1 MVSMNT
7 ISTAERATWKDYLVL
22 CKPKVVVLMLVT
34 VLVGALLAVPGWPDM
49 MTLAVALVGIGA
61 CAGSGAA
68 INHMIDHRLDTKMA
82 RTKNRPIAKGRVTPQ
97 QGLTFALILAVAGFA
112 LLWFVVNPLTALL
125 SLASLLGY
133 AVVYTLFLKRATP
146 QNITIGGL
154 AGAMPPLLG
163 WTAMTGQVEPDAL
176 LLVLIIF
183 AWTPPH
189 FWALAIHRKDEYAE
203 ANIPMLPV
211 THGNHFTRIHIVLYS
226 LLMFAATLMPFISG
240 MSGWLYLVGMLLLN
254 ARQFWMVKLIFN
266 ESDEKAPM
274 ELFKYSIQ
282 YLLWLFVLI
291 LVDHYTVT
299 STLIAI

>member
-1 MVSMNT
+1 
-7 ISTAERATWKDYLVL
+7 
-22 CKPKVVVLMLVT
+22 MLVT

-49 MTLAVALVGIGA
+49 MILAVALVGIGA

-112 LLWFVVNPLTALL
+112 LLWFIVNPLTALL

-189 FWALAIHRKDEYAE
+189 FWALAIHRKDEYSE

-254 ARQFWMVKLIFN
+254 TRQFWMVKLIFN

-299 STLIAI
+299 STLIG

>member
-1 MVSMNT
+1 MEDSMSTINT
-7 ISTAERATWKDYLVL
+7 TARATWKDYLVL

-34 VLVGALLAVPGWPDM
+34 VLVGALLAIPGWPDLLKL
-49 MTLAVALVGIGA
+49 TVALIGIGA

-68 INHMIDHRLDTKMA
+68 VNHIIDHRLDTKMA
-82 RTKNRPIAKGRVTPQ
+82 RTKNRPIAKGRVSPE
-97 QGLTFALILAVAGFA
+97 QGLIFALVLAIGGFA
-112 LLWFVVNPLTALL
+112 LLWFVINPITAWL

-163 WTAMTGQVEPDAL
+163 WTAMTGQVDPDAL

-189 FWALAIHRKDEYAE
+189 FWALAIHKKDEYAE

-240 MSGWLYLVGMLLLN
+240 LSGWLYFVGMLLLN
-254 ARQFWMVKLIFN
+254 ARQFWMVRLIFD
-266 ESDEKAPM
+266 ETDEKAPM

-291 LVDHYTVT
+291 LADHYIIT
-299 STLIAI
+299 A

>member
-1 MVSMNT
+1 MDSMNT
-7 ISTAERATWKDYLVL
+7 ISTTERPTWKDYLVL

-49 MTLAVALVGIGA
+49 MILAVALVGIGA

-299 STLIAI
+299 STLIG

>member
-1 MVSMNT
+1 MDSMNT
-7 ISTAERATWKDYLVL
+7 ISTTERATWKDYLVL

-49 MTLAVALVGIGA
+49 MILAVALVGIGA

-112 LLWFVVNPLTALL
+112 LLWFIVNPLTALL

-291 LVDHYTVT
+291 LLDHYTVT
-299 STLIAI
+299 STLIG

>member
-49 MTLAVALVGIGA
+49 MILAVALVGIGA

-112 LLWFVVNPLTALL
+112 LLWFIVNPLTALL

-299 STLIAI
+299 STLIG

>member
-1 MVSMNT
+1 MNT
-7 ISTAERATWKDYLVL
+7 MTSVTTTERATWKDYLDL

-34 VLVGALLAVPGWPDM
+34 VLVGALLAVPSLPDLF
-49 MTLAVALVGIGA
+49 TLTVALIGIGA

-68 INHMIDHRLDTKMA
+68 INHMIDHRLDTQMA
-82 RTKNRPIAKGRVTPQ
+82 RTQNRPIAKGRVRPE
-97 QGLTFALILAVAGFA
+97 QGLIFALLLAVGGFA
-112 LLWFVVNPLTALL
+112 LLWFVINPITAWL

-163 WTAMTGQVEPDAL
+163 WTAMTGQIDHNAL

-189 FWALAIHRKDEYAE
+189 FWALAIHKKDEYAK
-203 ANIPMLPV
+203 ADIPMLPV
-211 THGNHFTRIHIVLYS
+211 THGVQFTRIHIVLYS
-226 LLMFAATLMPFISG
+226 LLLFASTLMPFISG
-240 MSGWLYLVGMLLLN
+240 LSGWLYMVGMILLN
-254 ARQFWMVKLIFN
+254 IRQFWMVKRLFN
-266 ESDEKAPM
+266 DADTKAPM
-274 ELFKYSIQ
+274 DLFKYSIQ

-291 LVDHYTVT
+291 LVDHYVITT
-299 STLIAI
+299 SF

>member
-1 MVSMNT
+1 MMDSMNT
-7 ISTAERATWKDYLVL
+7 ISTTERATWKDYLVL

-49 MTLAVALVGIGA
+49 MILAVALVGIGA

-97 QGLTFALILAVAGFA
+97 QGLTFALILAVVGFA
-112 LLWFVVNPLTALL
+112 LLWFIVNPLTALL

-291 LVDHYTVT
+291 LLDHYTVT
-299 STLIAI
+299 STLIG

>member
-1 MVSMNT
+1 MDSMNT
-7 ISTAERATWKDYLVL
+7 ISTTERASWKDYLVL

-49 MTLAVALVGIGA
+49 MILAVALVGIGA

>member
-1 MVSMNT
+1 MDSMNT
-7 ISTAERATWKDYLVL
+7 ISTTERASWKDYLVL

-49 MTLAVALVGIGA
+49 MILAVALVGIGA

-226 LLMFAATLMPFISG
+226 LLMFAATLMPYISG
-240 MSGWLYLVGMLLLN
+240 MSGWLYLVGLLLLN
-254 ARQFWMVKLIFN
+254 TRQFWMVKLIFN

-274 ELFKYSIQ
+274 ELFKYSIH

-299 STLIAI
+299 STLIG

>member
-1 MVSMNT
+1 MDSMNT
-7 ISTAERATWKDYLVL
+7 ISTTERATWKDYLVL

-49 MTLAVALVGIGA
+49 MILAVALVGIGA

-112 LLWFVVNPLTALL
+112 LLWFIVNPLTALL

-189 FWALAIHRKDEYAE
+189 FWALAIHRKDEYSE

-254 ARQFWMVKLIFN
+254 TRQFWMVKLIFN

-299 STLIAI
+299 STLIG

>member
-1 MVSMNT
+1 MDSMNT
-7 ISTAERATWKDYLVL
+7 ISTTERASWKDYLVL

-49 MTLAVALVGIGA
+49 MILAVALVGIGA

-254 ARQFWMVKLIFN
+254 TRQFWMVKLIFN

-274 ELFKYSIQ
+274 ELFKYSIH

-299 STLIAI
+299 STLIG

>member
-1 MVSMNT
+1 MDSMNT
-7 ISTAERATWKDYLVL
+7 ISTTERATWKDYLVL

-49 MTLAVALVGIGA
+49 MILAVALVGIGT

-112 LLWFVVNPLTALL
+112 LLWFIVNPLTALL

-291 LVDHYTVT
+291 LLDHYTVT
-299 STLIAI
+299 STLIG

>member
-1 MVSMNT
+1 MESMST
-7 ISTAERATWKDYLVL
+7 ISTLQRATWKDYLVL

-34 VLVGALLAVPGWPDM
+34 VLVGALLAVPAWPNM
-49 MTLAVALVGIGA
+49 LILTIALVGIGA
-61 CAGSGAA
+61 CAASGAA
-68 INHMIDHRLDTKMA
+68 VNHIIDHRLDTKMA
-82 RTKNRPIAKGRVTPQ
+82 RTKNRPIAKGRVSPE
-97 QGLTFALILAVAGFA
+97 QGLVFALTLGIAGFA
-112 LLWFVVNPLTALL
+112 LLWLAVNPLTAIL

-133 AVVYTLFLKRATP
+133 AVIYTMYLKRATP

-163 WTAMTGQVEPDAL
+163 WTAMTGQVDPNAL

-226 LLMFAATLMPFISG
+226 LLMFISTLMPFISG

-254 ARQFWMVKLIFN
+254 ARQFWMVKLLFD
-266 ESDEKAPM
+266 ESNQEAPM
-274 ELFKYSIQ
+274 ALFKYSIQ

-291 LVDHYTVT
+291 LIDHYIIT
-299 STLIAI
+299 STVIA